1 MSKST
6 ALVTGAAGGI
16 GRAAAVALAEAG
28 FRLAIHGRKID
39 DRLKELKGIIDS
51 YGQDTILLEGD
62 ISKEKDCCRIVS
74 ELGDETKDIG
84 VLVNNAGIT
93 RDGLVIK
100 MSGEDFS
107 KVIENNLNS
116 CFYLSRE
123 VFKYMMKAKK
133 GRIINVSSVVGI
145 HGNASQANYSAAK
158 AGVIGLT
165 KSCAKEFA
173 RRKVTVNA
181 VAPGFVET
189 AMTDKLPDS
198 VREEMLKTIPLGR
211 YGKVE
216 DIAAMIKF
224 LASDEAGY
232 ITGQVFSIDGGM
244 NI

>member
-1 MSKST
+1 
-6 ALVTGAAGGI
+6 
-16 GRAAAVALAEAG
+16 
-28 FRLAIHGRKID
+28 
-39 DRLKELKGIIDS
+39 
-51 YGQDTILLEGD
+51 
-62 ISKEKDCCRIVS
+62 
-74 ELGDETKDIG
+74 
-84 VLVNNAGIT
+84 
-93 RDGLVIK
+93 
-100 MSGEDFS
+100 
-107 KVIENNLNS
+107 
-116 CFYLSRE
+116 
-123 VFKYMMKAKK
+123 MMKAKK

>member
-107 KVIENNLNS
+107 KVIENNLDS

>member
-158 AGVIGLT
+158 AGVIG
-165 KSCAKEFA
+165 
-173 RRKVTVNA
+173 VNSTMPP
-181 VAPGFVET
+181 VVE
-189 AMTDKLPDS
+189 P
-198 VREEMLKTIPLGR
+198 IIC
-211 YGKVE
+211 GKHR
-216 DIAAMIKF
+216 A
-224 LASDEAGY
+224 
-232 ITGQVFSIDGGM
+232 
-244 NI
+244 

>member
-16 GRAAAVALAEAG
+16 GRAAAAALAESG

-39 DRLKELKGIIDS
+39 DRLKELKEIIDS

-62 ISKEKDCCRIVS
+62 ISKEEDCCRIVS
-74 ELGDETKDIG
+74 ELGDVTKDIG

-93 RDGLVIK
+93 RDGLVLK

-116 CFYLSRE
+116 CFYMSRE
-123 VFKYMMKAKK
+123 VFKYMMKSKK
-133 GRIINVSSVVGI
+133 GRIINISSVVGI

>member
-1 MSKST
+1 MT
-6 ALVTGAAGGI
+6 GVQTCALPI
-16 GRAAAVALAEAG
+16 Y
-28 FRLAIHGRKID
+28 
-39 DRLKELKGIIDS
+39 S

-198 VREEMLKTIPLGR
+198 VREEMLKTIPLGK
-211 YGKVE
+211 YDKVE